1 LKILCKCLQESSTIR
16 FFRAESE
23 IASAIASAQNSS
35 RPRRNERAE
44 KRIKHSCGPLGVHA
58 SAKLH
63 VSPDSTTL
71 AATAVESEVVLSL
84 YLDQTELAEVVS
96 VVRGVDY
103 VGVVQFA
110 EGFQFFDDQLD
121 GGVHRLEGLEA
132 FGHQEVGELLVDR
145 LHLLRHLENPL
156 FVRVG
161 GVVVGRGV
169 VRGDVEEEVG
179 ILGSRVFRPVGRR
192 ERHRQHD
199 RFVGAVLL
207 RLPQKGDGVV
217 GDQVGVVVLVIIEA
231 VLDLLP
237 VHVYG
242 VVVVLG
248 VHYEPTPFAPPWR
261 DVRPVVFVQVLPEI
275 SCPVS
280 GVGQV
285 GGEGPRLV
293 GGLPLRAGAIVV
305 VGVDVVVV
313 DVHPGQERGP
323 RGTAHGRRDVGVP
336 ELGAL
341 VPDGAQR
348 LRHKVQRAEL
358 DVLVVGQ
365 DQHDVRLAL
374 SGRRR
379 GEDGALALAPL
390 GEHVA
395 GGEGGRRQ
403 NQEERRGWA
412 DHGAGGGIVPRKE
425 GDHMVGAEL
434 KPSENKPLLI

>member
-161 GVVVGRGV
+161 GVVVGRGAAKN
-169 VRGDVEEEVG
+169 
-179 ILGSRVFRPVGRR
+179 
-192 ERHRQHD
+192 RQLS
-199 RFVGAVLL
+199 GA
-207 RLPQKGDGVV
+207 G
-217 GDQVGVVVLVIIEA
+217 
-231 VLDLLP
+231 
-237 VHVYG
+237 
-242 VVVVLG
+242 
-248 VHYEPTPFAPPWR
+248 TAPPAR
-261 DVRPVVFVQVLPEI
+261 
-275 SCPVS
+275 
-280 GVGQV
+280 
-285 GGEGPRLV
+285 
-293 GGLPLRAGAIVV
+293 
-305 VGVDVVVV
+305 
-313 DVHPGQERGP
+313 
-323 RGTAHGRRDVGVP
+323 
-336 ELGAL
+336 ELC
-341 VPDGAQR
+341 
-348 LRHKVQRAEL
+348 
-358 DVLVVGQ
+358 
-365 DQHDVRLAL
+365 
-374 SGRRR
+374 
-379 GEDGALALAPL
+379 
-390 GEHVA
+390 
-395 GGEGGRRQ
+395 
-403 NQEERRGWA
+403 
-412 DHGAGGGIVPRKE
+412 
-425 GDHMVGAEL
+425 
-434 KPSENKPLLI
+434 